1 MFESGTTAFVVVI
14 AVLLLAAMIMVRRR
28 ETVFRVP
35 ATVESI
41 RAIVARVSQSAE
53 QARLTEQAIFQ
64 CKLATDEA
72 CANIIEH
79 AYGESGGEIEVIL
92 KVRDGLHIHL
102 IDFGNAYDP
111 SQVPYPAIGESI
123 ETMSPGGLGLYL
135 MRSVMDEV
143 HYEPGPQGNRLTM
156 IKRR

>member
-102 IDFGNAYDP
+102 IDFG
-111 SQVPYPAIGESI
+111 IGGCPDGLEVQSDLCVRLGK
-123 ETMSPGGLGLYL
+123 MSEGLVRGARGGRKEKSTFGG
-135 MRSVMDEV
+135 V
-143 HYEPGPQGNRLTM
+143 QN
-156 IKRR
+156 